1 MALAIVD
8 ALKTVGPDREK
19 LRDYIHTKQRIAGA
33 QGLEFARTAAYGYG
47 TDPSELAVAS
57 VENGQF
63 VFRGYLKDSLKN
75 IDFTKDAMMAKMRE
89 LKLIAE

>member
-1 MALAIVD
+1 MPAANSLANPVAIR
-8 ALKTVGPDREK
+8 TVGPDDAAALRE
-19 LRDYIHTKQRIAGA
+19 LR
-33 QGLEFARTAAYGYG
+33 LEALRSCPTAFC

-75 IDFTKDAMMAKMRE
+75 IGFTKDDMMAKMRE